1 MAGAAGSTGK
11 MSASTWQYWTVLP
24 LMTLVLTEV
33 DVTRPPCVGR
43 LMTDAGIVIW
53 SSAAQSGA
61 AVEEYDPAGVVAVA
75 EAAPRIWGAPADRI
89 MVASRTSRRVPTPF
103 AEVVIQAAFVDS
115 AGRYGGHIK
124 ALLLSR

>member
-11 MSASTWQYWTVLP
+11 MSASAWQYWTVLP

-61 AVEEYDPAGVVAVA
+61 AVEEYDPAGGVAVA

-89 MVASRTSRRVPTPF
+89 MVASRKSRRVQTPNDKDVF
-103 AEVVIQAAFVDS
+103 LFVFVV
-115 AGRYGGHIK
+115 
-124 ALLLSR
+124 